1 MNPLEIVEKIIEV
14 KDEIREI
21 KNKLEYQQ
29 KRLDNLAGDLIEYLK
44 YKRLIE
50 SRVV

>member
-21 KNKLEYQQ
+21 KNKLDYQQ

>member
-1 MNPLEIVEKIIEV
+1 MNPIEIVEKIIEV

-21 KNKLEYQQ
+21 KLKLEYQQ

-44 YKRLIE
+44 HKKLIE

>member
-1 MNPLEIVEKIIEV
+1 MNPLEIVEKIVMV

-21 KNKLEYQQ
+21 KNKLEHQQ